1 MAEYPLPRD
10 IAEHVPAVLWSTA
23 FAVSV
28 CSCQF
33 LCRFPG
39 ESENGIAVDAQ
50 CEHVKSSH
58 DSADNIDTEVEQLL
72 NLMSA

>member
-1 MAEYPLPRD
+1 MLVAYAVF
-10 IAEHVPAVLWSTA
+10 IAT
-23 FAVSV
+23 
-28 CSCQF
+28 F
-33 LCRFPG
+33 LCCFPG

-58 DSADNIDTEVEQLL
+58 DSADNIDTEIEQLL

>member
-1 MAEYPLPRD
+1 MLA
-10 IAEHVPAVLWSTA
+10 A
-23 FAVSV
+23 FAVLFV
-28 CSCQF
+28 TL

-39 ESENGIAVDAQ
+39 GSENGIAVDAQ

-58 DSADNIDTEVEQLL
+58 DSADNIDTEIEQLL

>member
-1 MAEYPLPRD
+1 MTTSICFMLAAY
-10 IAEHVPAVLWSTA
+10 AVFIVA
-23 FAVSV
+23 
-28 CSCQF
+28 F

-39 ESENGIAVDAQ
+39 ESESGIAVDAQ

-58 DSADNIDTEVEQLL
+58 DSADNIDIEVEQLL